1 MAVGLASLD
10 GALSP
15 PEDEEV
21 VEAAAAS
28 FSFSFLALSS
38 AYFALVSASLAAC
51 LSIIVVLGLV
61 GEAALP
67 SLVCEGGTPRF

>member
-15 PEDEEV
+15 PE
-21 VEAAAAS
+21 EAAAA
-28 FSFSFLALSS
+28 SFLALSS

>member
-15 PEDEEV
+15 PE
-21 VEAAAAS
+21 EAAAAS
-28 FSFSFLALSS
+28 FFALSS

-51 LSIIVVLGLV
+51 LSIIVILGLV
-61 GEAALP
+61 GETASP
-67 SLVCEGGTPRF
+67 SPVY